1 MRNKKFISLILLISA
16 FGMCQANANLAL
28 TDLTAPKAPAYRVGI
43 SDVPENRYVEVQQ
56 DKANLIE
63 KNIEKQVQANQ
74 TDNNDVNYSELS
86 IKRISKEIS
95 QDLQYDEQDMVSDLS
110 LLWQGAATQSDTI
123 NFALYKLANPDAD
136 KPDKARSKIC

>member
-86 IKRISKEIS
+86 IKR
-95 QDLQYDEQDMVSDLS
+95 
-110 LLWQGAATQSDTI
+110 
-123 NFALYKLANPDAD
+123 NF
-136 KPDKARSKIC
+136 